1 MNARYIIFD
10 CSTSLELENLQ
21 TNMEEMISEV
31 REKSS
36 QSPKKKSLYWIT
48 CMINFDEIYNCGNFF
63 GGGDFNG
70 NTHRMCGF
78 CAHCLN

>member
-36 QSPKKKSLYWIT
+36 QSPKKKSLYWII
-48 CMINFDEIYNCGNFF
+48 CMSNFDEI
-63 GGGDFNG
+63 
-70 NTHRMCGF
+70 
-78 CAHCLN
+78 

>member
-1 MNARYIIFD
+1 MNARYIIFY

-36 QSPKKKSLYWIT
+36 HSPKKKSLYWIT
-48 CMINFDEIYNCGNFF
+48 CMIDFDEIYNCCNL
-63 GGGDFNG
+63 GGGISMVIHIECVDFV
-70 NTHRMCGF
+70 HI
-78 CAHCLN
+78 A

>member
-48 CMINFDEIYNCGNFF
+48 CMINFDEIYNCGNL